1 MKRNTIMEDCRKLI
15 TPEIKQAVDLAIR
28 TEKCMLSPLNK
39 KGKRA
44 NQ

>member
-1 MKRNTIMEDCRKLI
+1 MKRNSIMEESRKLI

-28 TEKCMLSPLNK
+28 TEKCMFTPLNK

>member
-1 MKRNTIMEDCRKLI
+1 MKRNLIMEECCKLI

-28 TEKCMLSPLNK
+28 TEKCRLAPFNK